1 MTSTAADEAPAAL
14 DAAIQSEVTAGA
26 ALRRAREARGLHI
39 AALAATLKV
48 PQSKLE
54 ALEGDRYKEL
64 PDATFARAL
73 ARSMCRALKI
83 DAEPVLAMLPRGGG
97 EASLDRVTPGLN
109 QPFRERASSQEPMV
123 SVALLKNPVLL
134 GGAALLVAA
143 LAVYLVPTSVV
154 EDLTHR
160 FQREPETTAQPG
172 TTTEPLQV
180 EAPTVAGSAPG
191 MADAASAAGAT
202 GQTVTANGT
211 SSSVPVTPVPSTATT
226 GSPGTSGPPSTSVA
240 AGTAPGSLSGTGAP
254 SGAPNGAAPVTP
266 TGTAAQTAIPSA
278 GQKPVQT
285 PTPGAA
291 PTSPQTA
298 ATSAAATAATTPA
311 AQAAAGA
318 SLLRVRATGETWVE
332 VVDSQGQTLLSRLLR
347 NGEQVDLNGT
357 APLKLRVGN
366 VSGTELVFRGK
377 PVDLA
382 ARARDN
388 VARLEL
394 N

>member
-83 DAEPVLAMLPRGGG
+83 EAEPVLAMLPRGGG

-109 QPFRERASSQEPMV
+109 QPFRERAASQEPMV
-123 SVALLKNPVLL
+123 SLALLKNPVLL

-143 LAVYLVPTSVV
+143 LAVYLVPASVV
-154 EDLTHR
+154 DDLTRR
-160 FQREPETTAQPG
+160 FQRDPESASTTGTPSSPG
-172 TTTEPLQV
+172 TTTEPVQV
-180 EAPTVAGSAPG
+180 EAPTVSGAAPL
-191 MADAASAAGAT
+191 ATDAASAA
-202 GQTVTANGT
+202 
-211 SSSVPVTPVPSTATT
+211 VPSTAATPGTVTTTPQTSSTT
-226 GSPGTSGPPSTSVA
+226 GPA
-240 AGTAPGSLSGTGAP
+240 AGTAPGTA
-254 SGAPNGAAPVTP
+254 
-266 TGTAAQTAIPSA
+266 TGTTA
-278 GQKPVQT
+278 GT
-285 PTPGAA
+285 TPGASSTTPSMTTTAPATTATTTAA
-291 PTSPQTA
+291 PTTTQAGTA
-298 ATSAAATAATTPA
+298 PATAATTPTA
-311 AQAAAGA
+311 ASAAAPAGA
-318 SLLRVRATGETWVE
+318 GLLRVRATGDTWVE
-332 VVDSQGQTLLSRLLR
+332 VVDSRGQTLLSRLLR

-377 PVDLA
+377 SVDLA

>member
-83 DAEPVLAMLPRGGG
+83 EAEPVLAMLPRGGG

-109 QPFRERASSQEPMV
+109 QPFRERAASQEPMV
-123 SVALLKNPVLL
+123 SLALLKNPVLL
-134 GGAALLVAA
+134 GGAALLIAA
-143 LAVYLVPTSVV
+143 LAVYLVPASVV
-154 EDLTHR
+154 DDVTHR
-160 FQREPETTAQPG
+160 FQREPESASTGTPTSPAG
-172 TTTEPLQV
+172 TTTEPVQV
-180 EAPTVAGSAPG
+180 EAPTVSGTAPVTTE
-191 MADAASAAGAT
+191 AASATVAAPGAATNPLGTTAQTSSTTGPAAGTSA
-202 GQTVTANGT
+202 GT
-211 SSSVPVTPVPSTATT
+211 SSTTPATTTPATTANTPAAGTPTTPSPATATT
-226 GSPGTSGPPSTSVA
+226 PATN
-240 AGTAPGSLSGTGAP
+240 AGT
-254 SGAPNGAAPVTP
+254 
-266 TGTAAQTAIPSA
+266 
-278 GQKPVQT
+278 
-285 PTPGAA
+285 
-291 PTSPQTA
+291 
-298 ATSAAATAATTPA
+298 TAATTAGTATGTTTPTTA
-311 AQAAAGA
+311 APAGA
-318 SLLRVRATGETWVE
+318 GLLRVRATGDTWVE

-347 NGEQVDLNGT
+347 TGEQVDLNGT

-377 PVDLA
+377 SVDLA

>member
-1 MTSTAADEAPAAL
+1 MVDSMNEGHRMTSTAADEAPAAL

-83 DAEPVLAMLPRGGG
+83 EAEPVLAMLPRGGG

-109 QPFRERASSQEPMV
+109 QPFRERAASQEPMV
-123 SVALLKNPVLL
+123 SLALLKNPVLL

-143 LAVYLVPTSVV
+143 LAVYLVPASVV
-154 EDLTHR
+154 DDVTHR
-160 FQREPETTAQPG
+160 FQREPESASTGTPTSPAG
-172 TTTEPLQV
+172 TTTEPVQV
-180 EAPTVAGSAPG
+180 EAPTVSATAPV
-191 MADAASAAGAT
+191 ATDAASA
-202 GQTVTANGT
+202 
-211 SSSVPVTPVPSTATT
+211 
-226 GSPGTSGPPSTSVA
+226 SVA
-240 AGTAPGSLSGTGAP
+240 ASG
-254 SGAPNGAAPVTP
+254 
-266 TGTAAQTAIPSA
+266 
-278 GQKPVQT
+278 
-285 PTPGAA
+285 
-291 PTSPQTA
+291 A
-298 ATSAAATAATTPA
+298 ATSALGTTAQTSATTGPAAGTSAGTSPTTPATTAPATTATTPA
-311 AQAAAGA
+311 AGTATTPSAAATTATTPATNAGTTAGTTAATTAGTAAPTTAAPAGA
-318 SLLRVRATGETWVE
+318 GLLRVRATGDTWVE

-347 NGEQVDLNGT
+347 TGEQVDLNGT

-377 PVDLA
+377 SVDLA

>member
-83 DAEPVLAMLPRGGG
+83 DAEPVLAMLPRGGN

-123 SVALLKNPVLL
+123 SAALLKNPVLL

-143 LAVYLVPTSVV
+143 LAVYLVPASVV
-154 EDLTHR
+154 DDLTHR
-160 FQREPETTAQPG
+160 FQREPETSAQPG

-180 EAPTVAGSAPG
+180 EAPTVAGSTPG
-191 MADAASAAGAT
+191 MADAASAAGAV
-202 GQTVTANGT
+202 GQMAVTAAGA
-211 SSSVPVTPVPSTATT
+211 SSNAPVAT
-226 GSPGTSGPPSTSVA
+226 GPATSTS
-240 AGTAPGSLSGTGAP
+240 TSTIGAP
-254 SGAPNGAAPVTP
+254 SGAAPATP
-266 TGTAAQTAIPSA
+266 TGTAAQTSA
-278 GQKPVQT
+278 QTAAQTATQTAAQT
-285 PTPGAA
+285 PTPVAA
-291 PTSPQTA
+291 PTSTQTTPTTA
-298 ATSAAATAATTPA
+298 AATPA

-332 VVDSQGQTLLSRLLR
+332 VVDGQGQTLLSRLLR